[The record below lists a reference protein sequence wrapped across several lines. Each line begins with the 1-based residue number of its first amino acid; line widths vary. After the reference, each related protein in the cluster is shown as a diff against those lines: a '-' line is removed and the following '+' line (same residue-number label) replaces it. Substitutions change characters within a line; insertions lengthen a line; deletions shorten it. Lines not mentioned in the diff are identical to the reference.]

1 MTSYVKTCCAPC
13 FTSFETY
20 FPKRGESRFFGT
32 FNFLRRKREKELFW
46 GELLKGRKQH
56 GATKEE
62 QVFSYSILNIFKYF
76 NFKDGERNDEIKLF
90 FENAFWFY
98 IFNTTNIFEYLIS
111 EEFQLNE
118 HKGKLFFLQRGKSIF
133 VWFIFSTCDV
143 YSMAIIFFPIFNFR
157 RGSKELQLRIR
168 LLETK
173 YILKTLN
180 EKQFL
185 LRHFFLFSRSQV

>member
-1 MTSYVKTCCAPC
+1 MWKPVVLPVL
-13 FTSFETY
+13 
-20 FPKRGESRFFGT
+20 RLSRRIFQ
-32 FNFLRRKREKELFW
+32 REGRVVSLELLIFW
-46 GELLKGRKQH
+46 GGKERKNYFEESYWKE
-56 GATKEE
+56 GTTKEE
-62 QVFSYSILNIFKYF
+62 QVFLYSILNIFKYF
-76 NFKDGERNDEIKLF
+76 NFKDERNDEIKLF

-143 YSMAIIFFPIFNFR
+143 YSIAIIFFPIFNFR